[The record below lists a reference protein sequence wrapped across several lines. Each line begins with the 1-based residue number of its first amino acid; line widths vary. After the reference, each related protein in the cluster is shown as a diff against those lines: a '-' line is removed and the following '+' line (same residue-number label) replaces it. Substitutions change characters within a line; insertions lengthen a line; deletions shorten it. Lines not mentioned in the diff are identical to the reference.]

1 MGTLYDQDLVAWA
14 DRQAALLRAGQ
25 WSQLDIDNIAEEI
38 EDVGRSE
45 RQGLRHRMI
54 VSLVHLLKW
63 TYQPLRR
70 GASWKTSICVQ
81 RDLIEDSLEDYPSLR
96 TLLNN
101 PEWVAVTYRRAVRQA
116 KRESGLK
123 AFPAELPWTLTE
135 VLNTDFFPVS
145 KFLSPRLVAGTD
157 YLPS

>member
-14 DRQAALLRAGQ
+14 DQQAALLRAGR

-45 RQGLRHRMI
+45 RQGLRNHMI
-54 VSLVHLLKW
+54 VLLVHLLKW

-70 GASWKTSICVQ
+70 GASWKASICVQ
-81 RDLIEDSLEDYPSLR
+81 RDLIEDALEDCPSLR
-96 TLLNN
+96 TILNN

-123 AFPAELPWTLTE
+123 AFPAELPSTLME
-135 VLNTDFFPVS
+135 VLNTDFFPQ
-145 KFLSPRLVAGTD
+145 PRVPIPKARR
-157 YLPS
+157 SN